1 MSRLTDIE
9 IDSRGLRDLT
19 MGPQMRSL
27 VREGAEQI
35 EAIYRATVAKRTGTL
50 ARETRVETFVGGRE
64 MDRWCARVIAYAPY
78 AAAHEFGYDR
88 QRGHHELRKALEAWE
103 KM

>member
-1 MSRLTDIE
+1 MLHDIE
-9 IDSRGLRDLT
+9 VDSKGLRELT

-27 VREGAEQI
+27 MREGAEQI

-50 ARETRVETFVGGRE
+50 ARETRIETFIGGRE
-64 MDRWCARVIAYAPY
+64 MDRWCARVVAYAPY
-78 AAAHEFGYDR
+78 AAAHEFGARRYK
-88 QRGHHELRKALEAWE
+88 GHHELRRALESWE